1 MDLIRGDHSN
11 ALSYTFLIRHNELP
25 PIVYNYWSIQIYYIG
40 FNLSLIHASE
50 LKATQLNTGVL
61 EIVGKDFF
69 FFQNVKIW
77 KKILYVIMELKE
89 IKKNLQEF
97 FF

>member
-50 LKATQLNTGVL
+50 LKATQLNTWVL
-61 EIVGKDFF
+61 EIVGKDF

-77 KKILYVIMELKE
+77 KKIPYVIMELKE
-89 IKKNLQEF
+89 IKNSFARIF
-97 FF
+97 F

>member
-1 MDLIRGDHSN
+1 M
-11 ALSYTFLIRHNELP
+11 SYLP
-25 PIVYNYWSIQIYYIG
+25 LYTIIGPSRYIILYSIYH
-40 FNLSLIHASE
+40 LLIHESE
-50 LKATQLNTGVL
+50 LKATQLNTWVL

-97 FF
+97 FFWVGTFFSW